1 MPWNEPGKDKDPW
14 GQRNDNGPP
23 DLDEV
28 LNNLKKK
35 LNGVLGGGKGGGGS
49 SNLSGR
55 GSEDMSGLLLLALIA
70 ISVVWL
76 LSGIY
81 IVDEGKRGVETRFGA
96 KTDVTMPGPHW
107 RLPWPIDMVEQVD
120 VEGIRTTNHNS
131 QMLTED
137 ENIVALSLA
146 VQYNIKDAQSYVF
159 EVREPDVTLR
169 QAAETAI
176 REVVGRNTMDFIIT
190 EGRAVIATETK
201 RIMQEILDSYNTGLN
216 VLQVNLNE
224 AQPPEEVQDA
234 FADAIKAREDEQRII
249 NEANA
254 YRNDIVPKARGDA
267 QSMLE
272 EAEAYRTRVLK
283 SSQGETER
291 FNQLLAEYKRA
302 PEITRERL
310 YIETLEEIMTNNPKV
325 VIDVPNG
332 NNLTYLPLDKLMSQ
346 PGAGSRAMAP
356 MTSGAASND
365 NSRAQEVLDSF
376 RRNTARSRIRETR

>member
-14 GQRNDNGPP
+14 GQRNNDAPP

-35 LNGVLGGGKGGGGS
+35 FNGILGGGKGGSGHGSSGGS
-49 SNLSGR
+49 SDFSGIIMLAI
-55 GSEDMSGLLLLALIA
+55 GALL
-70 ISVVWL
+70 VVWL

-96 KTDVTMPGPHW
+96 KSEVTMPGPHW
-107 RLPWPIDMVEQVD
+107 HLPWPIDAVEQVD
-120 VEGIRTTNHNS
+120 VEGVRTTNHNS

-146 VQYNIKDAQSYVF
+146 VQYNVKNAQNYVF
-159 EVREPDVTLR
+159 EVRDPDVTLK
-169 QAAETAI
+169 QAAETSI
-176 REVVGRNTMDFIIT
+176 REVVGRNKMDFILT
-190 EGRAVIATETK
+190 EGRSEIASDTK
-201 RIMQEILDSYNTGLN
+201 RIMQEILDSYQTGLN

-234 FADAIKAREDEQRII
+234 FDDAIKAREDEQRII

-267 QSMLE
+267 QRLLE

-291 FNQLLAEYKRA
+291 FNQLLAEYLRA
-302 PEITRERL
+302 PEVTRERL
-310 YIETLEEIMTNNPKV
+310 YIETIEEVMSNNPKV
-325 VIDVPNG
+325 ILDVKSG
-332 NNLTYLPLDKLMSQ
+332 NNLTYLPLDRIMDQ
-346 PGAGSRAMAP
+346 RGSSSVNIPRLP
-356 MTSGAASND
+356 STTT
-365 NSRAQEVLDSF
+365 NSSDTGRSILDEF
-376 RRNTARSRIRETR
+376 RRNTSRDRTRETR

>member
-14 GQRNDNGPP
+14 GQRNNDAPP

-28 LNNLKKK
+28 FNKLKNK
-35 LNGVLGGGKGGGGS
+35 LGGILGSGKGGG
-49 SNLSGR
+49 SGR
-55 GSEDMSGLLLLALIA
+55 GGRGTEEFSGLILLAIGALVI
-70 ISVVWL
+70 VWL

-81 IVDEGKRGVETRFGA
+81 IVDEGKRGVETRFG
-96 KTDVTMPGPHW
+96 KRMDVTMPGPHW
-107 RLPWPIDMVEQVD
+107 RLPWPIDMVEQID
-120 VEGIRTTNHNS
+120 VEGVRTTNHNS

-146 VQYNIKDAQSYVF
+146 VQYNVKNAQQYAF
-159 EVREPDVTLR
+159 DVRDPDLTLK
-169 QAAETAI
+169 QAAETSI

-190 EGRAVIATETK
+190 EGRSEITSDTK
-201 RIMQEILDSYNTGLN
+201 RIMQEILDSYQTGLN

-234 FADAIKAREDEQRII
+234 FDDAIKAREDEQRII

-272 EAEAYRTRVLK
+272 DAEAYRTRVLK

-291 FNQLLAEYKRA
+291 FLQLLTEYQRA
-302 PEITRERL
+302 PIVTRERL
-310 YIETLEEIMTNNPKV
+310 YIETLEEVMANNPKV
-325 VIDVPNG
+325 VLDVQNG
-332 NNLTYLPLDKLMSQ
+332 SNLTYLPLDKIMSNRSTAQ
-346 PGAGSRAMAP
+346 NSPLTLPGSTRSD
-356 MTSGAASND
+356 TSNSSSNTL
-365 NSRAQEVLDSF
+365 EEL
-376 RRNTARSRIRETR
+376 RRNVTRSRMREIR

>member
-28 LNNLKKK
+28 LNNFKKK
-35 LNGVLGGGKGGGGS
+35 LNGVLGGKGGSGGIPGRGGS
-49 SNLSGR
+49 G
-55 GSEDMSGLLLLALIA
+55 DMSGLLLIALIA
-70 ISVVWL
+70 ITVVWL

-96 KTDVTMPGPHW
+96 RTVVTMPGPHW
-107 RLPWPIDMVEQVD
+107 RLPWPIDNVEQVD

-146 VQYNIKDAQSYVF
+146 VQYNIKEASAYVF

-176 REVVGRNTMDFIIT
+176 REVVGANTMDFIIT

-272 EAEAYRTRVLK
+272 DAEAYRTRVLK

-291 FNQLLAEYKRA
+291 FNQLLTEYRRA
-302 PEITRERL
+302 PEVTRQRL
-310 YIETLEEIMTNNPKV
+310 YIETIEEIMANNPKV
-325 VIDVPNG
+325 MIDVDNG
-332 NNLTYLPLDKLMSQ
+332 NNLTYLPLDKMMSQ
-346 PGAGSRAMAP
+346 PGASSRNPGSMN
-356 MTSGAASND
+356 SGSSSVD
-365 NSRAQEVLDSF
+365 TGRAQDVLDSF
-376 RRNTARSRIRETR
+376 RRDAARSRLRETR

>member
-14 GQRNDNGPP
+14 GQRNNDAPP

-28 LNNLKKK
+28 YKNLKKK
-35 LNGVLGGGKGGGGS
+35 LGGILGSGKGGSGG
-49 SNLSGR
+49 GR
-55 GSEDMSGLLLLALIA
+55 SGSEDFSGLILIA
-70 ISVVWL
+70 IAALIIVWL

-96 KTDVTMPGPHW
+96 KTNVTMPGPHW
-107 RLPWPIDMVEQVD
+107 RLPWPIDAVEQVD

-137 ENIVALSLA
+137 ENIVALSLV
-146 VQYNIKDAQSYVF
+146 VQYNVKNAQDYVF
-159 EVREPDVTLR
+159 EVRDPDITLK
-169 QAAETAI
+169 QTAETAI

-190 EGRAVIATETK
+190 EGRAEIASDTK

-216 VLQVNLNE
+216 VVQLNLNE

-272 EAEAYRTRVLK
+272 DAEAYRTQVLK

-291 FNQLLAEYKRA
+291 FNQLLAEYQRA

-310 YIETLEEIMTNNPKV
+310 YIETIEEVMANNAKV
-325 VIDVPNG
+325 ILDVKNG
-332 NNLTYLPLDKLMSQ
+332 NNLTYLPLDRMISS
-346 PGAGSRAMAP
+346 GNTGSSGGS
-356 MTSGAASND
+356 MTYPSTALPNDSGSS
-365 NSRAQEVLDSF
+365 SRNILEEF
-376 RRNTARSRIRETR
+376 RRNTARSRARETR

>member
-14 GQRNDNGPP
+14 GQRNNDAPP

-28 LNNLKKK
+28 FKNLKKK
-35 LNGVLGGGKGGGGS
+35 LGGVLGNGRGGSGKSGGS
-49 SNLSGR
+49 S
-55 GSEDMSGLLLLALIA
+55 EDYTGIIMIALVA
-70 ISVVWL
+70 VVVVWA

-96 KTDVTMPGPHW
+96 KGDVTMPGPHW

-146 VQYNIKDAQSYVF
+146 VQYNVKNAQDYTF
-159 EVREPDVTLR
+159 EVRDPDVTLK

-176 REVVGRNTMDFIIT
+176 REVVGKNKMDFIIT
-190 EGRAVIATETK
+190 DGRSEIASETK
-201 RIMQEILDSYNTGLN
+201 RIMQEILDSYQTGLN
-216 VLQVNLNE
+216 VMQVNLNE

-267 QSMLE
+267 QGMLE
-272 EAEAYRTRVLK
+272 EAEAYRTQVLK

-291 FNQLLAEYKRA
+291 FNQLLAEYQRA
-302 PEITRERL
+302 PEVTRERL
-310 YIETLEEIMTNNPKV
+310 YIETLEEVMSNNPKV
-325 VIDVPNG
+325 VLDVQNG
-332 NNLTYLPLDKLMSQ
+332 NNLTYLPLDRLMSNSQ
-346 PGAGSRAMAP
+346 GSSSVRMP
-356 MTSGAASND
+356 STMQRN
-365 NSRAQEVLDSF
+365 NSATTRNTLEEF
-376 RRNTARSRIRETR
+376 RRNNTSRSRTRETR